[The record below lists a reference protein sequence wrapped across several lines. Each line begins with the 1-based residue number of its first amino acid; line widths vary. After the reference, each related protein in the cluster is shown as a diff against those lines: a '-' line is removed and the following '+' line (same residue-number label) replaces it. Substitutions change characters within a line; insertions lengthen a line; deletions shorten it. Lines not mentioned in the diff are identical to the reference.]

1 MGKGLEAE
9 RRSKGV
15 KSTDALGGCGFWSRI
30 KEAMGHV
37 RSTTTQ
43 EGKEIGVQG

>member
-15 KSTDALGGCGFWSRI
+15 KSTDAYLWEAVASGAELRKPWDMSESLPPRRGG
-30 KEAMGHV
+30 K
-37 RSTTTQ
+37 
-43 EGKEIGVQG
+43 